1 MATSMASDDI
11 TALFDAITGGARG
24 STEMRPSTPPIAI
37 SPAPRG
43 NGVRG
48 SAVVGF
54 GLALALAGTIA
65 VGLRDS
71 GPAPVVAPVV
81 VRATPIARAAP
92 VARPE
97 PVVPA
102 IAEVLPRAR
111 AVAPI
116 ERMTAKRREV
126 APRKPKILLAEAK
139 RVVVPIRVAAAEGTD
154 DKAVHLTG
162 VALQIALAEDRVKTR
177 VLNQRQLDRLGE
189 VSSR

>member
-11 TALFDAITGGARG
+11 TALFDAITRGAR
-24 STEMRPSTPPIAI
+24 SSAEMRPSTPPIAI

-81 VRATPIARAAP
+81 RATPIVRAAP

-111 AVAPI
+111 PVAPI
-116 ERMTAKRREV
+116 ARMTAKRREV

-139 RVVVPIRVAAAEGTD
+139 RVVVPIRVAATEGTD